1 MRRCSRTV
9 VKPCEGA
16 ALALHSP
23 LGTRCAACHAHRAK
37 SHQSP
42 DSVSGSCKL
51 ELQVRRLCDCAV
63 CSVQMAEQWIWVHP
77 FPPENGELLSHTC
90 AHPLQRYPGLLMK
103 QRHDRPLQSD
113 QPDRPDRT
121 NQQPP
126 SLPSLHP
133 VSPPR
138 ALPALLPPS
147 RPPPASAR
155 LALASS
161 AYLQRGRMRDG
172 SSHTWSARTECES
185 NSSLCIPKI
194 GCMVWGGVYER
205 SVGTDSLREGGEW
218 F

>member
-1 MRRCSRTV
+1 MPCSSCQKPSEPGQCLRQLQTRTAAAPPMRFS
-9 VKPCEGA
+9 
-16 ALALHSP
+16 
-23 LGTRCAACHAHRAK
+23 
-37 SHQSP
+37 
-42 DSVSGSCKL
+42 
-51 ELQVRRLCDCAV
+51 V
-63 CSVQMAEQWIWVHP
+63 CSVQTADQWTWVHP
-77 FPPENGELLSHTC
+77 FPPEKGELLSHTC
-90 AHPLQRYPGLLMK
+90 AHLLQRYPGLLMK

-121 NQQPP
+121 NQHPPP

-194 GCMVWGGVYER
+194 GCMVWSGVYER
-205 SVGTDSLREGGEW
+205 SVGTDGLREGGKW